1 MTCCVYLIAQQDF
14 EDIIDR
20 LINLLALDMCSS
32 DVLPIMDIV
41 LAFRPFSSINPGVF
55 HLALDIFGI
64 LAIALCVLLGEVAR
78 FGYATGEDSL
88 FLGRTLASKRG
99 VGAFVV

>member
-1 MTCCVYLIAQQDF
+1 MTCCSHLIAQQEF
-14 EDIIDR
+14 EATIDR

-32 DVLPIMDIV
+32 EVPPIMDIV
-41 LAFRPFSSINPGVF
+41 FAFRPFSSINLIPN
-55 HLALDIFGI
+55 IFAT
-64 LAIALCVLLGEVAR
+64 LAIALSVLLGDIAKL
-78 FGYATGEDSL
+78 GYATSEDPL